1 MKKKILITTVSPPV
15 QNIGGPGN
23 FAPKLFKY
31 LYKFISE
38 KKDYISKYEVLGM
51 FNDVIVE
58 RPEEITYL
66 DNLLDPK
73 ILKLK
78 YKIKSKIK
86 NVLLKSPTLFIKILK
101 YHAKKRQE
109 KILKLT
115 NNKNISLIHAHCFES
130 VKVWTE
136 KDIKIVFTNHYKGS
150 LYNEYIRHL
159 PGFKNDIFKEYFL
172 KIERDAIKRA
182 NLITFP
188 SNSAKDLLISDFPD
202 MANIIE
208 NKSKIIYSG
217 IEDLL
222 PRNVEHKSYFSLK
235 NRNLVL
241 NIANHIPAKGID
253 ITIKVFK
260 DLLRINPNLKLVNIG
275 MYGPETDKLK
285 KLVERLNI
293 VDNVSFRGGVSH
305 NELLSLIKE
314 SIAIIHTPTQFV
326 LDLVVLEAMSLLTP
340 IIALDSIGLREVLG
354 DYHPLYVK
362 INRDRNETSLCFNPE
377 ILTNIDEL
385 YKVAENSRNRFIEL
399 FTVEKMCNNYISVY
413 KELI

>member
-1 MKKKILITTVSPPV
+1 MKNKILITTVSSPV

-31 LYKFISE
+31 LYNYLNE
-38 KKDYISKYEVLGM
+38 KKDYASNYEIIGM
-51 FNDVIVE
+51 FNDMIVE
-58 RPEEITYL
+58 KPEEIIYL
-66 DNLLDPK
+66 DNFLSQKTL
-73 ILKLK
+73 IN
-78 YKIKSKIK
+78 KIKSKSK
-86 NVLLKSPTLFIKILK
+86 NILLKNPTLSIRILK
-101 YHAKKRQE
+101 YLTKKRQQ
-109 KILKLT
+109 KKLKLI
-115 NNKNISLIHAHCFES
+115 NNQNISLIHAHCFDS
-130 VKVWTE
+130 VKVWAE
-136 KDIKIVFTNHYKGS
+136 KEIKIVFTNHFKGS

-159 PGFKNDIFKEYFL
+159 PGFNNDVFKEYFL
-172 KIERDAIKRA
+172 KIERDAIKRT

-188 SNSAKDLLISDFPD
+188 SNSVKDLLLSDFPD

-208 NKSKIIYSG
+208 NKSKIIYTG

-222 PRNVEHKSYFSLK
+222 PQNVEHKPYFSLK

-241 NIANHIPAKGID
+241 NIANHIPAKSID

-260 DLLRINPNLKLVNIG
+260 ELLRINPNLKLVNIG
-275 MYGPETDKLK
+275 MHGPETDKLK
-285 KLVERLNI
+285 KLVESLNI
-293 VDNVSFRGGVSH
+293 VDNVSFRGVVSH

-314 SIAIIHTPTQFV
+314 SIVIIHTPTQFV

-340 IIALDSIGLREVLG
+340 IIALDSNGLREVLG

-362 INRDRNETSLCFNPE
+362 INRDRNKTSLCFNPE

-385 YKVAENSRNRFIEL
+385 YKVAENSRNRFLEL